1 MELTTERAGFRK
13 VFREALLE
21 GKVVGFVPTMGAL
34 HDGHRSLLTRARE
47 EADLVAMSI
56 FVNPLQFGPA
66 EDLASYPRDLDA
78 DLASAEKEGVDV
90 VFAPGA
96 DEMYPGGRPEV
107 TVDPGPV
114 GTVLEGASRP
124 GHLRGVCTV
133 VAKLLGLVGP
143 CRAYFGEKDAQQ
155 LAVVRRMVTDLDL
168 PVEVVGCPT
177 IREPDGLAV
186 SSRNARLRPA
196 EREAAG
202 CLFLALSEAA
212 ELARRGERNG
222 AILVAAMARE
232 IGATPLARLDYAAV
246 VDDETFADVDVL
258 QPGRPTRALVAATF
272 GDTRL
277 IDNLRLSSPQ
287 GVEEDVPGSRS
298 EPPTAGEGG
307 ASSRGLDR
315 RLEGGS

>member
-78 DLASAEKEGVDV
+78 DLASAGKEGVDV

-177 IREPDGLAV
+177 IREPDGLAL
-186 SSRNARLRPA
+186 SSRNAYLSPEERRAALCLYGALVGASTLVRKGERDGRRLREAMAGRIDA
-196 EREAAG
+196 ERV
-202 CLFLALSEAA
+202 A
-212 ELARRGERNG
+212 E
-222 AILVAAMARE
+222 
-232 IGATPLARLDYAAV
+232 LDYAAV
-246 VDDETFADVDVL
+246 VDEATFQEVDEVAG
-258 QPGRPTRALVAATF
+258 PARALVAARV
-272 GDTRL
+272 GPTRL
-277 IDNLRLSSPQ
+277 IDNTLLPVEGFALS
-287 GVEEDVPGSRS
+287 
-298 EPPTAGEGG
+298 PP
-307 ASSRGLDR
+307 SSVTHNP
-315 RLEGGS
+315 